1 MLTFFGTLQA
11 LHTWLQTDR
20 CLFHYMSQ
28 SCRHSS
34 KHLRHWT
41 HHNCNQIWV
50 AFSSTLF
57 NCCFVAQKRG
67 IEHNMT
73 TNRRMPISLH
83 VIVMPAF
90 FWTLLALNVPQLQT
104 LETDTHFITH
114 CCHADILPNTL
125 GTDTYTTNC
134 KQTPISQCVAV
145 MPTFFQ
151 TDAYFTARLC
161 HASILPNSPGIEH
174 AITANRQMPF
184 SLYVT
189 VMPTFFQTPEALNT
203 PQLQPDK

>member
-125 GTDTYTTNC
+125 GTDTYTTTVNRRLFHNALLLC
-134 KQTPISQCVAV
+134 QHSSRQMPISQ
-145 MPTFFQ
+145 
-151 TDAYFTARLC
+151 
-161 HASILPNSPGIEH
+161 H
-174 AITANRQMPF
+174 
-184 SLYVT
+184 VT
-189 VMPTFFQTPEALNT
+189 VMPAFFQT
-203 PQLQPDK
+203 LQA